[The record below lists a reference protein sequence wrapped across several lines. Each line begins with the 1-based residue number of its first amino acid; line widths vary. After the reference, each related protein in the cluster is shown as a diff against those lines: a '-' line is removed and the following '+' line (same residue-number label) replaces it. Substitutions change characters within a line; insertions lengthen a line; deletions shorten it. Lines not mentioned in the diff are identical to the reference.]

1 MEFLGN
7 DLIRFYTMGQTMGI
21 IKRITDITETVI
33 MPDGTAM
40 RVVPS
45 LSPECEPLQR
55 AGIILLGINDAAEGY
70 FVERNAHPVHEV
82 LLCLSGKGRVWSDT
96 ESRELVA
103 GELLIAPGGTR
114 YGYTSEK
121 PPWRFLWCQLHD
133 QGVWRGLRSL
143 DVHVRKAH
151 YGKEIEST
159 VTRLLADS
167 VGQEL
172 HWARVTTLLSELVVL
187 YLERELAV
195 EDSLY
200 DRTTRQQLE
209 ELWSIVSAR
218 LDKQWSVQE
227 LAQRVNMSC
236 SSFYRACRRSTG
248 DSPKQMLI
256 KLRMQRAEELLR
268 NYDYPLKI
276 VADML
281 GYQSPFAF
289 SNSFKRHKG
298 MSPRDYRALAEHSPR
313 K

>member
-1 MEFLGN
+1 
-7 DLIRFYTMGQTMGI
+7 MGI
-21 IKRITDITETVI
+21 IKRITNITETVI
-33 MPDGTAM
+33 MPEGTSF
-40 RVVPS
+40 RVAPS
-45 LSPECEPLQR
+45 LSPECEPFQR
-55 AGIILLGINDAAEGY
+55 VGIVLLGISDAPEGY
-70 FVERNAHPVHEV
+70 LVERNGHSLHEV
-82 LLCLSGKGRVWSDT
+82 ALCVSGTGRVQSDK
-96 ESRELVA
+96 ESREVVA
-103 GELLIAPGGTR
+103 GELFIAPGGTR
-114 YGYTSEK
+114 YRYTSEK
-121 PPWRFLWCQLHD
+121 PPWRFIWCQLQD
-133 QGVWRGLRSL
+133 RGIWHVLRSF

-151 YGKEIEST
+151 YGEQIEL
-159 VTRLLADS
+159 VVRRLMAES
-167 VGQEL
+167 MGQQL
-172 HWARVTTLLSELVVL
+172 HWARVTTLLSELFVL

-298 MSPRDYRALAEHSPR
+298 MSPRDYRALAERLPR